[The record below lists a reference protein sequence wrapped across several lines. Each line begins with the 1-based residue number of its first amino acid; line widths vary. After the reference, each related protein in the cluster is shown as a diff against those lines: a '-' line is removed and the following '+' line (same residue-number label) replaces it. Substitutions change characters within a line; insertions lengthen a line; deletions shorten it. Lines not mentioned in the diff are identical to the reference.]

1 MEFISRN
8 QKTISTKLKFP
19 CEMCSNIVEF
29 QNDNNGHHAFVCIHC
44 ANQHLI
50 LLLLSQPY
58 WECKDIGR
66 PYSFGV
72 ISVNGPMIKHY
83 LCRNKTLFINVFSL
97 HLKMCVGIL
106 NAPTRVTHPN
116 GNYGVPV
123 ATFELLT
130 LILSFIKYN
139 QISWMQSD
147 KIVPFWTKLL
157 DYVLRKNNDQ
167 QQFFYM
173 VMIVLM
179 FLHNQISKYVTKTD
193 LKSIPFAESISNLQ
207 CNQFAGHINV
217 YGSVANIKWNNCRGI
232 KCGNTK
238 CKKDYIASK
247 YGKKYQW
254 GSGNYKL
261 WMKRTVIN
269 KWYLCKGCKTTH
281 YCSKKCQKIS
291 WKKQYHK
298 HQCKQLQQLYA

>member
-83 LCRNKTLFINVFSL
+83 LCRNKRLFINIVSSSVMLCLSL
-97 HLKMCVGIL
+97 LD
-106 NAPTRVTHPN
+106 APAN
-116 GNYGVPV
+116 SIYSMG
-123 ATFELLT
+123 TFEPLIF
-130 LILSFIKYN
+130 ILSFVKHT
-139 QISWMQSD
+139 QISWMASD
-147 KIVPFWTKLL
+147 EIVPYWNILL
-157 DYVLRKNNDQ
+157 KSALRNKKQ
-167 QQFFYM
+167 QQQQLYM
-173 VMIVLM
+173 VLM
-179 FLHNQISKYVTKTD
+179 LMSVQNRIRKYVSKTD
-193 LKSIPFAESISNLQ
+193 LKSIPFAQRTLNFRYDQ
-207 CNQFAGHINV
+207 YQFPGQIDELDVNGYVASVKWINW
-217 YGSVANIKWNNCRGI
+217 KDI

-254 GSGNYKL
+254 GSGNKKL
-261 WMKRTVIN
+261 WMQRKVIN

-298 HQCKQLQQLYA
+298 YQCKQLQQLYA